1 MNLAN
6 TNIVILL
13 LVCVIL
19 HSCSSTKKLAKD
31 DRLILKQSFVIND
44 ELLNKE
50 PVTVLSQTP
59 ENTRLFGIPFKL
71 HLYNLS
77 KPNPAKRFDRW
88 LTKNPNEKNNST
100 NGCRQNNL
108 IN

>member
-19 HSCSSTKKLAKD
+19 HSCSSIKKLTQEES
-31 DRLILKQSFVIND
+31 LIVKQSFV
-44 ELLNKE
+44 LNE
-50 PVTVLSQTP
+50 EEVNQDPVLILSQTP
-59 ENTRLFGIPFKL
+59 ENQKIFGIPFKL

-77 KPNPAKRFDRW
+77 ESNP
-88 LTKNPNEKNNST
+88 KNVLRL
-100 NGCRQNNL
+100 G
-108 IN
+108 